1 MKSHIFKAFL
11 LAIGLG
17 IMSTLAGCSMM
28 LPERT
33 FLEEMEREQ
42 SFYDPGKDFPVV
54 GGDTGEVRRSREEIM
69 SRTPANARQKRL
81 SAESMSIRQE
91 LAEKEERMDEEEKAE
106 YSNDKKFLP
115 TDSDKLY
122 YLSLMRS
129 ERDTYIGTKEE
140 DLREDMERGRNIL
153 VKRSIHS
160 SELYLGMEKS
170 DVVSMWGKPSR
181 VEIAGN
187 PSHQNERWSFVED
200 GSVKQVYF
208 EGGRVQGWALDL

>member
-1 MKSHIFKAFL
+1 MKSHTFKAFL
-11 LAIGLG
+11 LATGLG
-17 IMSTLAGCSMM
+17 VMSTMAGCSLM

-33 FLEEMEREQ
+33 FLEEMERDQ

-54 GGDTGEVRRSREEIM
+54 GGDTGEVRRSRDEIM

-81 SAESMSIRQE
+81 SAESLSIKQE
-91 LAEKEERMDEEEKAE
+91 LAEKEERMDEQEKAA

-122 YLSLMRS
+122 YLSLMGSQR
-129 ERDTYIGTKEE
+129 ETYISTKKE

-153 VKRSIHS
+153 EKRSIHS
-160 SELYLGMEKS
+160 SELYLGMAKS
-170 DVVSMWGKPSR
+170 DVVSMWGKPYR

-187 PSHQNERWSFVED
+187 PSHQNERWSFIED